1 MPDASAKAKTP
12 AAPSGSLPGHLAG
25 LLLRPGGPWP
35 ASAVFTSHGLEICG
49 VSASSLAERY
59 GTPLLV
65 VDAQEVRA
73 RARAATALFPRVLYA
88 VKAFTS
94 HAMIRLV
101 LDEGLDLLA
110 ASGGEVEACLRAGAP
125 ASRIV
130 LHGSNKSDAELD
142 LAAEAGLSLVIVD
155 DPSELARL
163 DRAARHHD
171 KVQGVLLRVLP
182 SINVQT
188 HEAMATGHE
197 ASKFGT
203 PTEEILDAVRAATD
217 MPGLSFE
224 GLHVHLGSQVLDAEP
239 YRRAVAVLLGLAVRL
254 RDEAG
259 ISVRTL
265 DIGGG
270 FGVTYDDE
278 RALPMPEAASAVMAE
293 LTTGC
298 ARHELDIPTVVV
310 EPGRSIVANSGIT
323 LYRVGAIKESAG
335 RTLVAVD
342 GGMSDNPRP
351 MLYGARYAVAVASPR
366 SDTATTAKEE
376 ESLGAEAAGSA
387 PRHATI
393 VGRHCESG
401 DVLAE
406 DVILPADLATGALL
420 AFAATGAYT
429 YSLASN
435 YNRVGRPAVV
445 AVANGTSGLWLRRE
459 DSSDLDRLE
468 TASHNEPRDLELPP
482 GVLIR
487 PGRSRDARSFLAFWR
502 AVVEEGRYVRSEQV
516 AHPLRVYRARFR
528 QSWTDNDAQIVA
540 VAGDRVIGH
549 LYIQRERHPV
559 TRHIATLGIAV
570 AAEFRSRGVGSALL
584 AEAFRWARGVG
595 VEKIVLSVY
604 PHNTSAIALYRRFG
618 FVEEGRL
625 ARQSRKSYGYEDEIL
640 MACWL
645 AQE

>member
-1 MPDASAKAKTP
+1 M
-12 AAPSGSLPGHLAG
+12 
-25 LLLRPGGPWP
+25 
-35 ASAVFTSHGLEICG
+35 
-49 VSASSLAERY
+49 AERY

-65 VDAQEVRA
+65 IDSQEVRA

-88 VKAFTS
+88 VKAFTCY
-94 HAMIRLV
+94 AMIRLV

-142 LAAEAGLSLVIVD
+142 LAAGAGLSLVTVD
-155 DPSELARL
+155 GPSELVRL
-163 DRAARHHD
+163 DHAARQHD
-171 KVQGVLLRVLP
+171 RVQGVLLRVVP
-182 SINVQT
+182 AINVQT
-188 HEAMATGHE
+188 HEAIATGHE

-203 PTEEILDAVRAATD
+203 PIRDVVDAVRAATG
-217 MPGLSFE
+217 MSGLSFE
-224 GLHVHLGSQVLDAEP
+224 GLHVHVGSQVLDAEP

-259 ISVRTL
+259 VTVRTL

-270 FGVTYDDE
+270 FGVTYAEE
-278 RALPMPEAASAVMAE
+278 RALPLPEVAAAVMAE
-293 LTTGC
+293 LHTVC
-298 ARHELDIPTVVV
+298 SRHDLDLPIITV

-323 LYRVGAIKESAG
+323 LYRVGAIKEAAG

-351 MLYGARYAVAVASPR
+351 MLYGASYAVAVASGETMTGTPSR
-366 SDTATTAKEE
+366 NATV
-376 ESLGAEAAGSA
+376 
-387 PRHATI
+387 

-406 DVILPADLATGALL
+406 DVGLPADLATGALL

-445 AVANGTSGLWLRRE
+445 AVADGVTGLWLRRE
-459 DSSDLDRLE
+459 DFSDLDRLE
-468 TASHNEPRDLELPP
+468 TASHHEPKDLELPS
-482 GVLIR
+482 GVVIR

-502 AVVEEGRYVRSEQV
+502 AVVAEGRYVRSEQV

-528 QSWTDNDAQIVA
+528 RSWTDNDAQIVA
-540 VAGDRVIGH
+540 VIGDRVIGH
-549 LYIQRERHPV
+549 LYIQREHHPV

-570 AAEFRSRGVGSALL
+570 AAEFRGRGVGSALL
-584 AEAFRWARGVG
+584 LEAFEWARGVG

-604 PHNTSAIALYRRFG
+604 PHNVSAIAVYRRFG

-645 AQE
+645 ADE